1 MRSLFLIGALSF
13 MLVSCEPATKP
24 ETPAPPAT
32 TPPAAKPAAPAAPA
46 ATGDAKVAPSG
57 AAAVLGVAKDA
68 AKPVVAAAGA
78 AAGAAAKLEIA
89 CAKCVYKMADVTA
102 CAPAVKVA
110 GKTLLL
116 SGGNVDAHAVGICTG
131 PKQATI
137 EGKEEGGKFVATKVD
152 IAK

>member
-13 MLVSCEPATKP
+13 VLVSCEPATKP
-24 ETPAPPAT
+24 EAPATPPAT
-32 TPPAAKPAAPAAPA
+32 TPPAAKPTAPAVPAVPAAP
-46 ATGDAKVAPSG
+46 GDAKAAPSG
-57 AAAVLGVAKDA
+57 AAAVLGAAKDA
-68 AKPVVAAAGA
+68 AKPVPAAVA
-78 AAGAAAKLEIA
+78 AAAKLEIA
-89 CAKCVYKMADVTA
+89 CAKCVYKMADVTTCTA
-102 CAPAVKVA
+102 AVKVA

-116 SGGNVDAHAVGICTG
+116 SGGNVDAHAVGLCNG